1 MEGKLPPQFY
11 KPVIRRPEFDARLPN
26 QHIKRQTVIR
36 GSTGRRCQWCN
47 SLLPLDDNQCTACGG
62 TQIDTGSL
70 DLSNAPDWKKRI
82 KGIGGDPRRGYGGV

>member
-1 MEGKLPPQFY
+1 MSGKLPPLFY
-11 KPVIRRPEFDARLPN
+11 KPVIPRPEFDARLPS
-26 QHIKRQTVIR
+26 QHIKRQAVIR

-47 SLLPLDDNQCTACGG
+47 ALLPLNDNQCTACGS

-82 KGIGGDPRRGYGGV
+82 KGLGGDPRRGYGGV